1 MHTRSLKTLVRVSA
15 LGSFAKVAEE
25 MNTTISTV
33 SMQIKSLEEQLDL
46 DIFDRSHRP
55 PQLTPVGRMV
65 CERAKVILDAER
77 EMLGLSGKQDV
88 LNGNFRIGFIP
99 TASVRLLPSFLKNAR
114 ETQPNASFELET
126 ALSEVLELRVQSGML
141 DAAIV
146 TESGQRK
153 SDLNYHLIRSEP
165 LMFAVPKA
173 FEAMDITEIRKHV
186 PFLQFNPGS
195 GIGKIIQRYMSH
207 GSDSAGKQ
215 DVVLESVEAI
225 VECVN
230 EGLGFTLLAKP
241 DIARYATEKCFVTP
255 MRSEMLSRRISLV
268 MPRGGVSDAIC
279 APLLALFNKL
289 EKAI

>member
-65 CERAKVILDAER
+65 CERARVILDAER
-77 EMLGLSGKQDV
+77 EMLGLSGKPDV
-88 LNGNFRIGFIP
+88 LTGNFRIGFIP

-146 TESGQRK
+146 TESGQWK
-153 SDLNYHLIRSEP
+153 SDLDYHLIRSEP

-173 FEAMDITEIRKHV
+173 FEAMDIAEIRKHV

-195 GIGKIIQRYMSH
+195 GIGKIIQQYMSQ

-241 DIARYATEKCFVTP
+241 DIARYATEECFVTP
-255 MRSEMLSRRISLV
+255 MRSEKLSRRISLV

>member
-1 MHTRSLKTLVRVSA
+1 MHTRSLKTLVRVST

-33 SMQIKSLEEQLDL
+33 SMQIKSIEEQLDL
-46 DIFDRSHRP
+46 EIFDRSHRP
-55 PQLTPVGRMV
+55 PQLTPVGRVV
-65 CERAKVILDAER
+65 CQRARVILDAER

-99 TASVRLLPSFLKNAR
+99 TASVRLLPSFLKKAR
-114 ETQPNASFELET
+114 ETQSNASFELET

-153 SDLNYHLIRSEP
+153 PGLKYHLIKSEP
-165 LMFAVPKA
+165 LMFAIPRA
-173 FEAMDITEIRKHV
+173 FDALDISELRARV

-195 GIGKIIQRYMSH
+195 GIGKLIQRYMSQ
-207 GSDSAGKQ
+207 GSENTGKQ
-215 DVVLESVEAI
+215 DIVLESVEAI

-230 EGLGFTLLAKP
+230 EGLGFTLLAEP
-241 DIARYATEKCFVTP
+241 DISRYASEKCCVSP
-255 MRSEMLSRRISLV
+255 MRGKKLARQISLV
-268 MPRGGVSDAIC
+268 MPEGGASDTFC
-279 APLLALFNKL
+279 TPLRALFNT
-289 EKAI
+289 

>member
-99 TASVRLLPSFLKNAR
+99 TASVRLLPSFLKNAG

-195 GIGKIIQRYMSH
+195 GIGKIIQQYMSQ

-215 DVVLESVEAI
+215 DIVLESVEAI

-255 MRSEMLSRRISLV
+255 MGREKLSRRISLV

-279 APLLALFNKL
+279 APLLGLFNKL